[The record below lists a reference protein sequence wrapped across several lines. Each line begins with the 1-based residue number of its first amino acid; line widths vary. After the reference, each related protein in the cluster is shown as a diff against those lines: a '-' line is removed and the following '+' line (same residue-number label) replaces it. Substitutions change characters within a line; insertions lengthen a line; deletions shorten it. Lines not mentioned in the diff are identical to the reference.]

1 MLLPTEAPLSRQ
13 QSIITTYHEAGHAVM
28 AMANGFTVTRVSNVS
43 NDDSLGHVSWQRPDF
58 PTNSTRIGTVL
69 VLASGMAADFI
80 HWKQNGQS
88 TEELCMGHESDR
100 QQAKIHLEELNEN
113 DKFDVYLAVSISFL
127 RRQDVWVWV
136 EDFAQLMMLAGTI
149 DGRELLY
156 NASRNVPKFG
166 ASELELLKRAKLA
179 HDNGIF

>member
-1 MLLPTEAPLSRQ
+1 
-13 QSIITTYHEAGHAVM
+13 
-28 AMANGFTVTRVSNVS
+28 
-43 NDDSLGHVSWQRPDF
+43 
-58 PTNSTRIGTVL
+58 
-69 VLASGMAADFI
+69 
-80 HWKQNGQS
+80 
-88 TEELCMGHESDR
+88 MGHESDR